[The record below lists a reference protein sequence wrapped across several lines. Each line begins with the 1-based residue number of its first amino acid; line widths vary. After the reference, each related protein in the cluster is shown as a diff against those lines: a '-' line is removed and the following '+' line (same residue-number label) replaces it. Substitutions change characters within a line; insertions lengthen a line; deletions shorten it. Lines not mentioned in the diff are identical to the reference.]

1 MEEIVKGHHFNE
13 SCLQAMFSSGFTL
26 QLQYVTINLISNF
39 MGIGG
44 TVHYAIQGCY
54 NFCAC
59 GQVV

>member
-1 MEEIVKGHHFNE
+1 MKLKLPVSNVFLWFYTAVGLWMKF
-13 SCLQAMFSSGFTL
+13 
-26 QLQYVTINLISNF
+26 QYVTINLIHNF

-44 TVHYAIQGCY
+44 TVHYAIQRYY